1 MTPEFGQQISYEISS
16 DAPTGF
22 SYIEN
27 VSNNDYINLACSF
40 DAQGL
45 QEGIYHI
52 FVNASD
58 NGVPAESIEM
68 TIPVKVHQSQLAN
81 IQTQVIAGL
90 QVYPNP
96 SNGAFSLSANVEL
109 THISLISM
117 NGSVV
122 LERTLTG
129 FNTDFNH
136 IAPGSY
142 LLRAVDL
149 NDAVQTLRVEVL
161 P

>member
-1 MTPEFGQQISYEISS
+1 
-16 DAPTGF
+16 
-22 SYIEN
+22 
-27 VSNNDYINLACSF
+27 
-40 DAQGL
+40 
-45 QEGIYHI
+45 
-52 FVNASD
+52 
-58 NGVPAESIEM
+58 
-68 TIPVKVHQSQLAN
+68 
-81 IQTQVIAGL
+81 
-90 QVYPNP
+90 
-96 SNGAFSLSANVEL
+96 
-109 THISLISM
+109 M

>member
-1 MTPEFGQQISYEISS
+1 M
-16 DAPTGF
+16 A
-22 SYIEN
+22 
-27 VSNNDYINLACSF
+27 
-40 DAQGL
+40 
-45 QEGIYHI
+45 
-52 FVNASD
+52 
-58 NGVPAESIEM
+58 
-68 TIPVKVHQSQLAN
+68 IPVRVHQSQLAN

-96 SNGAFSLSANVEL
+96 SNGAFSLSANDEL

-122 LERTLTG
+122 LERSLSG
-129 FNTDFNH
+129 FNTEINH

-142 LLRAVDL
+142 LLRAIDR